1 MMYRVRRS
9 GWRVFTT
16 IGLLGLLLGLL
27 LGAASLLEIEAASAM
42 TRWTFLFGSLT
53 VSSVFGYLRV
63 SAIVRDAELIRLE
76 TKRARETRAGALTA
90 DNDQSTTT

>member
-63 SAIVRDAELIRLE
+63 SAIVREQDLE
-76 TKRARETRAGALTA
+76 TKLALETLAGALTA